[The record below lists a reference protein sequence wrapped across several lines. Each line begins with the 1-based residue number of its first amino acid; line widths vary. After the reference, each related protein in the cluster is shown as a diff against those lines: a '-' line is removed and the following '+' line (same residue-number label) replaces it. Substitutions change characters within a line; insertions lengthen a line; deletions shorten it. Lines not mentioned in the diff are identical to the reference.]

1 MIRSIK
7 IKEVDD
13 PLLDK
18 VKGTYKASFPPCERR
33 KFEEVSP
40 RFLPSALSRRRSQ
53 DRIARNG
60 IWGEGSS
67 EQI

>member
-18 VKGTYKASFPPCERR
+18 VKGTYKVFPSLRAAQ
-33 KFEEVSP
+33 V
-40 RFLPSALSRRRSQ
+40 
-53 DRIARNG
+53 
-60 IWGEGSS
+60 
-67 EQI
+67 